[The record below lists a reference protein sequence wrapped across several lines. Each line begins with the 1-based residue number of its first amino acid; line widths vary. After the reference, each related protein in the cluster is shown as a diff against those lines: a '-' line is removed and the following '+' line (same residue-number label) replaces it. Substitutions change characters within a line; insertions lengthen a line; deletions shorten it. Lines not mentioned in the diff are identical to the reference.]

1 LISQPDLARIE
12 SGKRAG
18 GVQLFAKFAK
28 SLRTRIEDLIVAD

>member
-1 LISQPDLARIE
+1 LISQPDLARIK

-28 SLRTRIEDLIVAD
+28 LFAGED